1 MEILEIVKC
10 MRWFVGRLSHID
22 QKTVGKVILRI
33 DSEYLKY
40 EYRLL
45 VNLLSLLPAIKCK
58 DRARMVNLIV
68 KIYNRI
74 QETKKVEMHPHA
86 SEGESSKLKEEVEG
100 QSKVSNY
107 RKLLKKK
114 LEED

>member
-1 MEILEIVKC
+1 
-10 MRWFVGRLSHID
+10 
-22 QKTVGKVILRI
+22 
-33 DSEYLKY
+33 
-40 EYRLL
+40 
-45 VNLLSLLPAIKCK
+45 
-58 DRARMVNLIV
+58 MVNLIV

-74 QETKKVEMHPHA
+74 QEMKKVEMHQHA